1 MSHGMAA
8 GGADGAD
15 GPVGAGE
22 SGAAGTAGTSGVTEA
37 VETARA
43 AHEAH
48 AAHRAHAAH
57 STHAAAPA
65 PDPTAAPATTPAAGA
80 APGDRA
86 DRRPAP
92 DGGGAAPVAERYLD
106 AAIGLLRRVRD
117 EETPAITAAGELI
130 ADAVA
135 AGGRLFAFGAG
146 HSSLAAQ
153 DVVYRAGGLALMNLL
168 AVPGA
173 VGVDVRP
180 ATLGS
185 ALERV
190 DGLAA
195 AVLDSS
201 PVRPGDVLVI
211 ISLSG
216 RNALPVEMA
225 MNARALGLKVI
236 GVTSV
241 AYATETKSR
250 HVSGT
255 FLKDH
260 CDLVL
265 DSRIAVGD
273 AELTVESVD
282 APFGPASTMVASA
295 LMQAM
300 TATAVAALGDRGIQP
315 PLLRSGNVDGGH
327 DWNGRVFAEY
337 ADRIFYRH

>member
-1 MSHGMAA
+1 MSDRL
-8 GGADGAD
+8 ADQFF
-15 GPVGAGE
+15 
-22 SGAAGTAGTSGVTEA
+22 
-37 VETARA
+37 
-43 AHEAH
+43 
-48 AAHRAHAAH
+48 
-57 STHAAAPA
+57 
-65 PDPTAAPATTPAAGA
+65 
-80 APGDRA
+80 
-86 DRRPAP
+86 
-92 DGGGAAPVAERYLD
+92 D
-106 AAIGLLRRVRD
+106 AAIGLLQRVRD
-117 EETPAITAAGELI
+117 EEGAAIEAAGALL
-130 ADAVA
+130 ADTVA

-168 AVPGA
+168 AVPGV
-173 VGVDVRP
+173 VGVDVMP

-201 PVRPGDVLVI
+201 PLRAGDALVI
-211 ISLSG
+211 VSLSG

-225 MNARALGLKVI
+225 MNARALGVRVI

-250 HVSGT
+250 HSSGT

-265 DSRIAVGD
+265 DSKIAVGD
-273 AELTVESVD
+273 AELTLDSVP
-282 APFGPASTMVASA
+282 APFAPASTVVTAA
-295 LMQAM
+295 LLQAVV
-300 TATAVAALGDRGIQP
+300 ATAAGALADRGIEP

-327 DWNGRVFAEY
+327 EWNGRILEQY
-337 ADRIFYRH
+337 RDRIFYRS